1 MSARQQSTEVHHVA
15 RLAAAIAA
23 LIAVAMALP
32 LLLPALPGAGLALWE
47 VRRRH
52 PELPARHFYRSRGAA
67 LLGIAGAASSAAF
80 WAAGWAHD
88 HAPMPAIACA
98 LLAVGA
104 TYITV
109 RIIEGTTMKSIL
121 ELIPAGQRETLDAFI
136 AGTDPTIAAGGA
148 VANLSA
154 LDPAAVAQA
163 IKARVIGQ
171 DSAVDQS
178 VSLVFRR
185 SKLRRP
191 HKPVATLLYVGAT
204 GAGKTELAKAVADT
218 LFDGRMIRVD
228 CAELSQSH
236 STQRLIGAPPGYVG
250 ADQGGWLCRE
260 IGRVRTGVLL
270 FDEIEKAHPDVLT
283 TVMAL
288 LDEARLTEQCTGT
301 TYSAT
306 GFVIVLTS
314 NAAAQQIAQIVA
326 ATADGPERAG
336 RVKDELRSA
345 GFRAEVLARVDTV
358 LPFGELS
365 RAAVAEIVGLFL
377 QRFAADVGV
386 EIRTLD
392 AALLIDLIKRREKLA
407 GYGVREVVR
416 LVESAVVDGLLE
428 ARDAGYRAAA
438 IAIRDEQ
445 VVVAGVE

>member
-1 MSARQQSTEVHHVA
+1 MSARQQPTEVHHVA

-23 LIAVAMALP
+23 LIAVATALP

-52 PELPARHFYRSRGAA
+52 PELPPRHYYRSRGAW
-67 LLGIAGAASSAAF
+67 LLAIAGTASSAAF
-80 WAAGWAHD
+80 WAAAWAHD

-98 LLAVGA
+98 VLAAGA
-104 TYITV
+104 AFLTI
-109 RIIEGTTMKSIL
+109 RLIEGRIMKSIL
-121 ELIPAGQRETLDAFI
+121 ELIPAGQRETLTGFL
-136 AGTDPTIAAGGA
+136 AGRDPAIAAGGA
-148 VANLSA
+148 VADLSG
-154 LDPAAVAQA
+154 LDPATVADA
-163 IKARVIGQ
+163 IRQRVIGQ
-171 DSAVDQS
+171 DAAVDQS
-178 VSLVFRR
+178 VALVFRR

-204 GAGKTELAKAVADT
+204 GAGKTELAKAMADT
-218 LFDGRMIRVD
+218 LFDGRLIRVD

-250 ADQGGWLCRE
+250 SDQGGWLCRE
-260 IGRVRTGVLL
+260 LGKARTGVLL

-288 LDEARLTEQCTGT
+288 LDEARLTEQSTGT

-306 GFVIVLTS
+306 GFAIVLTS
-314 NAAAQQIAQIVA
+314 NAAASDIAQIVA
-326 ATADGPERAG
+326 VSSDGPERAG
-336 RVKDELRSA
+336 RVKDALRGA
-345 GFRAEVLARVDTV
+345 GFRAEVLARVDV
-358 LPFGELS
+358 VQPFGDLS

-377 QRFAADVGV
+377 HKFAQDVGV
-386 EIRTLD
+386 EIRSVD
-392 AALLIDLIKRREKLA
+392 AALLIDLIQKREKLQ

-428 ARDAGYRAAA
+428 ERDAGYRAVA